1 MSGPGFAVIDFETTG
16 LSPAKHDRVIEVA
29 VVHVDEY
36 GLVEGQWETLVNP
49 GRDLGRQD
57 IHRIRASD
65 VMHAPAFE
73 QIAPRLIEL
82 LAGRVLVAHN
92 ASFDTR
98 FLLAELELA
107 GYRVM
112 PDLVALCTMQLARD
126 FLPGA
131 GRSLADCC
139 AAYDIDLVDAHRAS
153 VDALATAQL
162 LGAYIGSTDDREFW
176 FSRIGAALDQGW
188 PPMTAAS
195 AEWMPRPSFDH
206 PVEVTAQSFLSRITI
221 KMPEYAGPAEC
232 LNYLA
237 LLDNCLLDR
246 HLSAHEAEALV
257 VLAEELGIDRNTVE
271 SLHLEYFDELTKVAW
286 ADGVL
291 TTDEMADMVEVGN
304 LLDLSTV
311 TITRAFEKLY
321 APTGPVSLPGKDRLL
336 EPNSPVERSSPVE
349 LVEPRHPFTLVPG
362 DLIVLTGEMSHPRS
376 DWEARIASL
385 GFVPWNAV
393 TKKVKLLV
401 AADPDSLSGK
411 ARKARDYGI
420 PIVDEVGL
428 ERLLSA

>member
-1 MSGPGFAVIDFETTG
+1 MPGPGFAVIDFETTG

-29 VVHVDEY
+29 IVHVDEH
-36 GLVEGQWETLVNP
+36 GGIEGQWETLINP

-57 IHRIRASD
+57 IHRIRAAD
-65 VMHAPAFE
+65 VMHAPTFD
-73 QIAPRLIEL
+73 QIAPQLIEL

-98 FLLAELELA
+98 FLLAELERA
-107 GYRVM
+107 GYWVM
-112 PDLVALCTMQLARD
+112 SNLVALCTMQLARD

-131 GRSLADCC
+131 GRSLSDCC
-139 AAYDIDLVDAHRAS
+139 AALDIDLVEAHRAS
-153 VDALATAQL
+153 ADALATAHL
-162 LGAYIGSTDDREFW
+162 LGAYIQSTDDREFW
-176 FSRIGAALDQGW
+176 FSHIGAALDHGW
-188 PPMTAAS
+188 PPVSTIS
-195 AEWMPRPSFDH
+195 AEWMPRPSSAH
-206 PVEVTAQSFLSRITI
+206 PVEVTAVSFLSRITI

-237 LLDNCLLDR
+237 LLDCCLLDR

-257 VLAEELGIDRNTVE
+257 SLAEDLGIDRTTVE
-271 SLHLEYFDELTKVAW
+271 DLHVEYFEELARIAW

-291 TTDEMADMVEVGN
+291 AKSEMADLVEVGN

-311 TITRAFEKLY
+311 TISRAFDEFRWSSASSASESRPAK
-321 APTGPVSLPGKDRLL
+321 
-336 EPNSPVERSSPVE
+336 VET
-349 LVEPRHPFTLVPG
+349 FTLAPG
-362 DLIVLTGEMSHPRS
+362 DLIVLTGEMLRPRS
-376 DWEARIASL
+376 DWEEHLVLR
-385 GFVPWNAV
+385 GFTPWNAV

-420 PIVDEVGL
+420 TIVDEAGLARMVG
-428 ERLLSA
+428 A

>member
-1 MSGPGFAVIDFETTG
+1 MSGPGFAVIDFDPWG
-16 LSPAKHDRVIEVA
+16 LSPANHDRVIEVA

-57 IHRIRASD
+57 IHHIRASD
-65 VMHAPAFE
+65 VMRAPAFE
-73 QIAPRLIEL
+73 QIAPQLIEL

-107 GYRVM
+107 GYRAM
-112 PDLVALCTMQLARD
+112 PDLIALCTMQLARD

-176 FSRIGAALDQGW
+176 FSRIGAALDQSW
-188 PPMTAAS
+188 PPASAAS
-195 AEWMPRPSFDH
+195 TDWMPRPSFDH

-246 HLSAHEAEALV
+246 HLSAHEAAALV
-257 VLAEELGIDRNTVE
+257 VLAEALGIDRNTVE

-286 ADGVL
+286 GDGVL
-291 TTDEMADMVEVGN
+291 TTGEMADLVEVGN

-311 TITRAFEKLY
+311 TITRAFVK
-321 APTGPVSLPGKDRLL
+321 
-336 EPNSPVERSSPVE
+336 PNTQATPSPLVERSSSVGPNSPVE
-349 LVEPRHPFTLVPG
+349 LVETRRPFALAPG

-376 DWEARIASL
+376 EWEARLASL
-385 GFVPWNAV
+385 GFIPWPAV
-393 TKKVKLLV
+393 TKKVRLLA

-420 PIVDEVGL
+420 PIVAEAGL
-428 ERLLSA
+428 ERLLGL

>member
-57 IHRIRASD
+57 IHHIRASD
-65 VMHAPAFE
+65 VMRAPAFE

-107 GYRVM
+107 GYRAM

-162 LGAYIGSTDDREFW
+162 LGAYIRSTDDREFW
-176 FSRIGAALDQGW
+176 FSRIGAALDQSW
-188 PPMTAAS
+188 PPVSAAS
-195 AEWMPRPSFDH
+195 TGWMPRPSFDH

-286 ADGVL
+286 GDGVL
-291 TTDEMADMVEVGN
+291 TTGEMADLVEVGN

-311 TITRAFEKLY
+311 TITRAFV
-321 APTGPVSLPGKDRLL
+321 APTTPSPLVERSSSVG
-336 EPNSPVERSSPVE
+336 PNSPVELAETR
-349 LVEPRHPFTLVPG
+349 RPFTLAPG

-376 DWEARIASL
+376 DWEARLASL
-385 GFVPWNAV
+385 GFIPWPAV
-393 TKKVKLLV
+393 TKKVKLLA

-420 PIVDEVGL
+420 PIVDEAGL
-428 ERLLSA
+428 ERLLAK